1 MGHDWVF
8 DVLLDLKAYASSNG
22 LTRLASAVDE
32 ALHIA
37 TEEIVPPIA
46 AGGAKLPDDGITH

>member
-8 DVLLDLKAYASSNG
+8 DVLLDLKAYALSND

-32 ALHIA
+32 ALQIA

-46 AGGAKLPDDGITH
+46 AGEAKLPDDGLAH